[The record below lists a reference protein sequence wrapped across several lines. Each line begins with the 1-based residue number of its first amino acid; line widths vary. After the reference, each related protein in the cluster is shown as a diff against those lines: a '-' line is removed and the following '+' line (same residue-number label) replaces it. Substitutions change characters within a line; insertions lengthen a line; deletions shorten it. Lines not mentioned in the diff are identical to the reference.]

1 MAGVPEGMAAWL
13 TNAERL
19 VRNEMHSALTRSSRE
34 IEARCGSRS
43 LELHR
48 SLVEVLTSL
57 SLLGQLDSTAVTQRR
72 RSLVSDLE
80 QLHTMDWR
88 VS

>member
-1 MAGVPEGMAAWL
+1 MAGVPDGMATWL
-13 TNAERL
+13 SSAEQL
-19 VRNEMHSALTRSSRE
+19 VRNEMRSALTRSSRE
-34 IEARCGSRS
+34 IEARCGARG

-57 SLLGQLDSTAVTQRR
+57 SLLGQLDPTAVTQRR